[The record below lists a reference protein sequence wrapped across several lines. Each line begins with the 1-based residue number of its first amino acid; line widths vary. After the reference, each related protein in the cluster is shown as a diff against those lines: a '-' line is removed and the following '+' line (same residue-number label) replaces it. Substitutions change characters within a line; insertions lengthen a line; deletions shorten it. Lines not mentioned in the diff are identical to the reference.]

1 MTAVML
7 DGVGRVLSLG
17 ANSQQSLSGAAI
29 WAERSQEP
37 TNPFSFP
44 NSKVDGSRQTLGAQA
59 SGVAA
64 MRCGSRKSPP

>member
-1 MTAVML
+1 MTALML

-17 ANSQQSLSGAAI
+17 ANSEQSLSGAAI

-37 TNPFSFP
+37 INPSP
-44 NSKVDGSRQTLGAQA
+44 LQTQRLDGSPQTLGARA

-64 MRCGSRKSPP
+64 VSCGSRKSPP